1 MKRKLIKNSILEIIL
16 AVLIVIISIPV
27 WNYYQNKM
35 NYTLSL
41 IEEETNLKLAVNK
54 KDGYEN
60 IIVSNA
66 YTDSKKYQLL
76 LLTEKNCD
84 QEFITIN
91 NISYQLKDFP
101 KEKRNNNVAY
111 ILAVS
116 DIQGSQKGYK
126 ISSNLEELKIIHH
139 YELEELTIF

>member
-91 NISYQLKDFP
+91 
-101 KEKRNNNVAY
+101 RCV
-111 ILAVS
+111 
-116 DIQGSQKGYK
+116 
-126 ISSNLEELKIIHH
+126 
-139 YELEELTIF
+139 